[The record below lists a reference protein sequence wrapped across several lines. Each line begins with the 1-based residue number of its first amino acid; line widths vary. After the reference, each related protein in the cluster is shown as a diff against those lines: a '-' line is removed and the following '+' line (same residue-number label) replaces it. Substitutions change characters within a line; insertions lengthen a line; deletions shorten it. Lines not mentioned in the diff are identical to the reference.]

1 MTTRPVRS
9 TARTRRARGPVL
21 VTVTA
26 LGVVLPGSSPALATP
41 DDGLLRT
48 APGDG
53 RLRAT
58 PRLGH
63 LPAAPDDGLL
73 RTAPGDGHLQAAPG
87 DGYLRLA
94 HLSPDAP
101 AVDVYLYAAGHGTPR
116 LVLKHVGY
124 GALSPYQ
131 RLGGGAYTVAMRPAD
146 AAATSPP
153 VLSAHV
159 RVRAGTAYT
168 VAGLGPYKGLTLRV
182 LEDTRTAPAG
192 RVALRVVQASLR
204 RPAVTV
210 TAGART
216 VAGDLRFPDVT
227 AYRPVRAGVTTV
239 RVTGGSGAQVRSR
252 VTLRAGSVHTLV
264 VLDGASGLRLLDL
277 RDAAGPR
284 RTPRGPVET
293 GLGGL
298 AGRVAP
304 PPWTA
309 SARLLPPP
317 GAPAETHPADR
328 PGEPAETRRVHRA
341 GEPVEAGLADPP
353 GEPTETRPVHRAGE
367 SVEGGPVSRAGAYAD
382 PAVLRIPAIG
392 VRTGLE
398 RLSTDRNG
406 RLLPP
411 GDPARAGW
419 FGDGIRPGDT
429 GPAVIAGHVDSRTGP
444 AVFTRLT
451 TLRPGDRILVTD
463 ATGRVAAFTVDRV
476 RSFPKTA
483 FPTEEVYGATPDP
496 QLRLITCGGAFD
508 PVSGH
513 YRRDVVVYAS
523 LAHEPG

>member
-1 MTTRPVRS
+1 MTTRPARS
-9 TARTRRARGPVL
+9 TTRTRRARRSVL

-26 LGVVLPGSSPALATP
+26 LGVVLPGASPAPATP
-41 DDGLLRT
+41 D
-48 APGDG
+48 DG

-58 PRLGH
+58 PG
-63 LPAAPDDGLL
+63 DGPLQA
-73 RTAPGDGHLQAAPG
+73 TPGDGPLQATPGDGPLQATPGDGPLQATPGDDPLRAARG

-94 HLSPDAP
+94 HLSPDTP

-159 RVRAGTAYT
+159 RVHAGTAYT

-192 RVALRVVQASLR
+192 GVALRVVQASLR

-210 TAGART
+210 TVGAST
-216 VAGDLRFPDVT
+216 VAGDLRFPDVS
-227 AYRPVRAGVTTV
+227 AYRSVRAGVTTV
-239 RVTGGSGAQVRSR
+239 RVTGGSGAPVRSR

-317 GAPAETHPADR
+317 SAPAEPRPADR
-328 PGEPAETRRVHRA
+328 
-341 GEPVEAGLADPP
+341 P

-367 SVEGGPVSRAGAYAD
+367 SVEAGPVRRAAAYAD

-398 RLSTDRNG
+398 RLATDPHG

-411 GDPARAGW
+411 RDPARAGW
-419 FGDGIRPGDT
+419 FGDGVRPGDT
-429 GPAVIAGHVDSRTGP
+429 GPAVVAGHVDSRTGP
-444 AVFTRLT
+444 AVFTRLA
-451 TLRPGDRILVTD
+451 TLRPGGRILVTD
-463 ATGRVAAFTVDRV
+463 ATGRVAMFTVDRV